1 MFIAMK
7 RVSAVDV
14 MMTAIQLEVK
24 FLKQS
29 KWLKGVHLQLYK
41 NFAFIKRAQWSLTCD
56 RFRWSKHLSK
66 RGVEPLRLLVNVTDN
81 GSS

>member
-1 MFIAMK
+1 MFVAMK

-29 KWLKGVHLQLYK
+29 KWLKGVYL
-41 NFAFIKRAQWSLTCD
+41 
-56 RFRWSKHLSK
+56 
-66 RGVEPLRLLVNVTDN
+66 
-81 GSS
+81 